1 MLLQQTYDKIQKA
14 LRRCLFHFLD
24 ANVEINTKLSEL
36 SHPCALRACLKSQQD
51 PVSIRSPNTFNSF
64 RFQVSIGSDTFNTFH
79 HQASSGNAKRQQN
92 GANNKSAKA
101 NYLRQATLA
110 QYSEKSK

>member
-1 MLLQQTYDKIQKA
+1 MVVWYLVEKDLHKVIIAFTSSASLFQKST
-14 LRRCLFHFLD
+14 RSG
-24 ANVEINTKLSEL
+24 VNTKSRL
-36 SHPCALRACLKSQQD
+36 
-51 PVSIRSPNTFNSF
+51 IPNTFNSF

-92 GANNKSAKA
+92 GANNKPAKA

-110 QYSEKSK
+110 QYSEKTK